1 MRTYLLEKSRVVF
14 QAPGERN
21 YHVFYQMCAARD
33 SPDLKELQL
42 EASEAYRF
50 TNQGGDSVIE
60 GVDDAQAFEELRGA
74 LTLLGFGAE
83 QQQRVFRILG
93 AVLHLGNVAIVD
105 LHEGE
110 SQVAA
115 NDKHLA
121 IACKLLEVSG
131 LRLVFKNYVENLII
145 S

>member
-21 YHVFYQMCAARD
+21 YHVFYQLCAARN
-33 SPDLKELQL
+33 SSADLKELEL

-50 TNQGGDSVIE
+50 TNQGGDAVIE
-60 GVDDAQAFEELRGA
+60 GVDDAQAFEEFRGA
-74 LTLLGFGAE
+74 LSLLGFGAE

-93 AVLHLGNVAIVD
+93 AVLHLGNVVIVD

-121 IACKLLEVSG
+121 IACKLLEVRNICF
-131 LRLVFKNYVENLII
+131 LEI
-145 S
+145 STFFSSRA